1 MSDNEFDKTL
11 DAWADQ
17 EAASAPDMRPTQE
30 MYRLVR
36 ARAKRRLSLALPR
49 WTTVGAAAAS
59 LVVLTIVSTL
69 ILYPTILVRTPS
81 ESQLTYIKQR
91 EGFAA
96 HKGGPVRETPTG
108 KGPQRGSACLQ
119 PLFQIQKQ
127 DAQFVEEIDLRSP
140 PTEPISLTAEDNYR
154 LLLEPV
160 GDCYVYAFQ
169 LTSSGELVKL
179 YPNEAYSAALNP
191 LRQGQPV
198 YVPSQPIWL
207 YVDGK
212 TGQERLHVIASAQ
225 PLQALDDL
233 YMQYSQARK
242 PRKPQALADLLECID
257 PTKETFLEHASGW
270 TLYFDRQ

>member
-1 MSDNEFDKTL
+1 MRDNEFDKTL
-11 DAWADQ
+11 DTWADQ

-36 ARAKRRLSLALPR
+36 ARAKRRLFLALPR

-69 ILYPTILVRTPS
+69 ILYPTILGGTSS
-81 ESQLTYIKQR
+81 ESQLAYIKQR

-96 HKGGPVRETPTG
+96 HKGGPVKGTPTG
-108 KGPQRGSACLQ
+108 KGPRRGSACLQ
-119 PLFQIQKQ
+119 PLFQTQKQ
-127 DAQFVEEIDLRSP
+127 GSQFVEEIDLRSP

-160 GDCYVYAFQ
+160 GDCYAYAFQ

-198 YVPSQPIWL
+198 YVPSQSIWL

-212 TGQERLHVIASAQ
+212 TGQERLFVIASAQ

-233 YMQYSQARK
+233 YTQYSQARK
-242 PRKPQALADLLECID
+242 PRKPQALAELLERID

-270 TLYFDRQ
+270 TLYFDHR